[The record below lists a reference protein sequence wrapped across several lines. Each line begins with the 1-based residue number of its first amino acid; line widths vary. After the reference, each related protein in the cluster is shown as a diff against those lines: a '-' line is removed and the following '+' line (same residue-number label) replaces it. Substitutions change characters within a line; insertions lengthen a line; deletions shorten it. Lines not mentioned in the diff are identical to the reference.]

1 MKNITIH
8 AVFIVGVVVA
18 GFIVGIVNVPGEW
31 YQSLAKPP
39 FNPPN
44 WVFAPAWSLLYILI
58 GWAGARLFTGRPQTS
73 GALTLWSALLVLN
86 LAWSPLFFGMEMPAA
101 ALVVVVALLAGIL
114 LFIAR
119 TWGKDRPAA
128 LLFAP
133 YAAWVA
139 FATLLNAS
147 IVYLN

>member
-1 MKNITIH
+1 MKNILIH
-8 AVFIVGVVVA
+8 AVFIVGVVIA

-44 WVFAPAWSLLYILI
+44 WVFAPAWSLLYVLI
-58 GWAGARLFTGRPQTS
+58 GWAGARLFIARPQTS

-119 TWGKDRPAA
+119 TWGKDRPSAV
-128 LLFAP
+128 LFVP

>member
-1 MKNITIH
+1 MKNILIH
-8 AVFIVGVVVA
+8 AAFIVGVVVA
-18 GFIVGIVNVPGEW
+18 GFIVGIVNIPGEW

-44 WVFAPAWSLLYILI
+44 WVFAPAWSLLYVLI
-58 GWAGARLFTGRPQTS
+58 GWAGARLFIARRETS
-73 GALTLWSALLVLN
+73 GALTLWTALLVLN

-101 ALVVVVALLAGIL
+101 AFVVVVALLAGIL
-114 LFIAR
+114 LFVAR
-119 TWGKDRPAA
+119 TWNKDRLSAA
-128 LLFAP
+128 LFLP

-139 FATLLNAS
+139 FATLLNGA